1 MTNEQQPFYFGSFT
15 FLPKLAV
22 LVKGTKM
29 RANVC
34 VIYSIKT
41 VISTNSQLCDLL

>member
-22 LVKGTKM
+22 MVKGIKM

-34 VIYSIKT
+34 VIFNKNSYKHKFT
-41 VISTNSQLCDLL
+41 VV